1 MFETGNRKQETG
13 NRKQETGNRKQETGN
28 RKITSDAFSA
38 LAISALPDVGAKP
51 DAAIRIAR
59 SIHPVVSSN
68 VVSSN
73 TDRIRAQNKGP
84 PRAVCAGDV
93 NVKMAF

>member
-1 MFETGNRKQETG
+1 MFKTG

-28 RKITSDAFSA
+28 RKITSDAAA
-38 LAISALPDVGAKP
+38 LATLALPDVGAKP